1 MQDGDEK
8 IKILYVEDDK
18 NVRNEL
24 ESLARITKQNA
35 FFAENG
41 KEGLSMFV
49 KHRPDI
55 VVSDISMPG
64 MSGLEMAKHIKELS
78 PDTPIIIV
86 TAHSDSHLLI
96 GAIEIGVE
104 GFLLKPLDVEK
115 LLTKLDA
122 MELMLSQASNRTKYA
137 LLAEQIKTEA
147 LQDFIAIK
155 D

>member
-55 VVSDISMPG
+55 VVSDISMPV

-122 MELMLSQASNRTKYA
+122 MELMLSQRSNRAKYA

>member
-1 MQDGDEK
+1 
-8 IKILYVEDDK
+8 
-18 NVRNEL
+18 
-24 ESLARITKQNA
+24 
-35 FFAENG
+35 
-41 KEGLSMFV
+41 MFV

-115 LLTKLDA
+115 LLTKLDT
-122 MELMLSQASNRTKYA
+122 MELMLSQRSNHAKYT

>member
-1 MQDGDEK
+1 M
-8 IKILYVEDDK
+8 
-18 NVRNEL
+18 
-24 ESLARITKQNA
+24 ARVTKQNA
-35 FFAENG
+35 VFAENG
-41 KEGLSMFV
+41 QDGLSIFV
-49 KHRPDI
+49 KDRPDI
-55 VVSDISMPG
+55 VVSDISMPL
-64 MSGLEMAKHIKELS
+64 MSGLEMAKHIKALS

-86 TAHSDSHLLI
+86 TAHSDAHLLI

-122 MELMLSQASNRTKYA
+122 MELMLSQRSNRAKYA

>member
-35 FFAENG
+35 FFAEDG

>member
-1 MQDGDEK
+1 MDNNGEK

-18 NVRNEL
+18 YARAEL
-24 ESLARITKQNA
+24 EGLAKITKQNA

-49 KHRPDI
+49 KYRPDI
-55 VVSDISMPG
+55 VVSDISMPV

-115 LLTKLDA
+115 LLTKLDT
-122 MELMLSQASNRTKYA
+122 MELMLSQRSNHAKYT

>member
-18 NVRNEL
+18 YARAEL
-24 ESLARITKQNA
+24 EGLAKITKQNA
-35 FFAENG
+35 FFAEDG
-41 KEGLSMFV
+41 KDGLSMFV

-64 MSGLEMAKHIKELS
+64 MGGLEMAKHIKELS

-147 LQDFIAIK
+147 LQDFITIK